1 MHDKPCPYHKFW
13 MTCKIDLQMA
23 RHDGE
28 SLFKLIILCKLQ
40 VKILKNDSFPQK
52 ITFKLVYQGNN
63 LEKK

>member
-1 MHDKPCPYHKFW
+1 
-13 MTCKIDLQMA
+13 MA